1 MISNGNGNL
10 ETIAWKM
17 LTLYLLN
24 IILLALWC

>member
-1 MISNGNGNL
+1 MLSNGNGNL

-17 LTLYLLN
+17 LALYLLN